1 MLISK
6 DKRIYIYLFLLIL
19 FGSINN
25 KNFTNISFFKIKNTK
40 LVGLNDAEK
49 SNLLT
54 EFEIIKK
61 KNIFFLQ
68 KKELIKILNSND
80 LIESFLINK
89 NYPSDIIIIIQKTNF
104 LANINILD
112 ENFLIG
118 SNKRLIKSKLSDP
131 NLPTVL
137 GNPSLKDFFLIND
150 EILKSSIKLTDIKK
164 LYFFPSKRWDLELN
178 SGILIKLPMS
188 NPINSLNKYFEIK
201 SLPQF
206 NDIEIF
212 DMRVENQ
219 IIVNES

>member
-1 MLISK
+1 MLLSK
-6 DKRIYIYLFLLIL
+6 DKRILIYLFLLIL
-19 FGSINN
+19 FGSINS
-25 KNFTNISFFKIKNTK
+25 KHSTNISFFKIKNMK
-40 LVGLNDAEK
+40 LVGLNDIEK
-49 SNLLT
+49 TNLLQ
-54 EFEIIKK
+54 EFEEVKK
-61 KNIFFLQ
+61 KNIFFL
-68 KKELIKILNSND
+68 KKNELIKILNSND

-89 NYPSDIIIIIQKTNF
+89 NYPSDINIIIQKTSF

-137 GNPSLKDFFLIND
+137 GNPSLKDFFFIND
-150 EILKSSIKLTDIKK
+150 KILKSSIKLTDIKK

-206 NDIEIF
+206 NDIKIF

>member
-6 DKRIYIYLFLLIL
+6 DKRILIYLFLLIL

-25 KNFTNISFFKIKNTK
+25 KYFTNISFFKIKNTK
-40 LVGLNDAEK
+40 LVGLNDVEK
-49 SNLLT
+49 SNLLK

-89 NYPSDIIIIIQKTNF
+89 NYPSDINIIIQKTNF

-178 SGILIKLPMS
+178 SGILIKLPIS

>member
-1 MLISK
+1 MLLSK
-6 DKRIYIYLFLLIL
+6 DKRILIYLFLLIL

-25 KNFTNISFFKIKNTK
+25 KHFTNISFFKIKNTK
-40 LVGLNDAEK
+40 LVGLKNTEK
-49 SNLLT
+49 TNLLL
-54 EFEIIKK
+54 EFEEIKK
-61 KNIFFLQ
+61 KNIFFL
-68 KKELIKILNSND
+68 KKNELIKILNSNN

-89 NYPSDIIIIIQKTNF
+89 IYPSDINIIIQKTTF
-104 LANINILD
+104 LANIKILD

-118 SNKRLIKSKLSDP
+118 SNKKLIKSDLINP

-150 EILKSSIKLTDIKK
+150 DILQSSIKMSDIKK

-188 NPINSLNKYFEIK
+188 NPINSLNKYFQIK

-206 NDIEIF
+206 NEVTIF
-212 DMRVENQ
+212 DMRVKNQ

>member
-6 DKRIYIYLFLLIL
+6 DKRILIYLFLLII

-25 KNFTNISFFKIKNTK
+25 KYFTNVSFFKIKNTK
-40 LVGLNDAEK
+40 LVGLNDVEK

-54 EFEIIKK
+54 EFEIVKK

-104 LANINILD
+104 LANINIPD

-206 NDIEIF
+206 NGIEIF

>member
-1 MLISK
+1 MLLSK
-6 DKRIYIYLFLLIL
+6 DKRILVYLLLLIL

-25 KNFTNISFFKIKNTK
+25 KHFTNVSFFKIKNTK

>member
-6 DKRIYIYLFLLIL
+6 DKRILIYLFLLII

-25 KNFTNISFFKIKNTK
+25 KYFTNVSFFKIKNTK

-54 EFEIIKK
+54 EFEIVKK

-68 KKELIKILNSND
+68 KKELIEILNSND

-150 EILKSSIKLTDIKK
+150 EISKSSIKLTDIKK

>member
-1 MLISK
+1 MLLSK
-6 DKRIYIYLFLLIL
+6 DKRILVYLLLLIL

-25 KNFTNISFFKIKNTK
+25 KHFTNISFFKIKNMK
-40 LVGLNDAEK
+40 LVGLNDMEK
-49 SNLLT
+49 ANLLV
-54 EFEIIKK
+54 EFREIKN

-68 KKELIKILNSND
+68 KNELIEILNSND
-80 LIESFLINK
+80 LIETFLINK
-89 NYPSDIIIIIQKTNF
+89 KYPSDLNITIQKTTF
-104 LANINILD
+104 LANIKVLD

-118 SNKRLIKSKLSDP
+118 SNKRLIKSDLSNP

-150 EILKSSIKLTDIKK
+150 NILQSSIKLSDIKK

-188 NPINSLNKYFEIK
+188 NPINSLNKYFQIK

-206 NDIEIF
+206 NEVTIF
-212 DMRVENQ
+212 DMRVKNQ

>member
-6 DKRIYIYLFLLIL
+6 DKRILIYLFLLIL

-25 KNFTNISFFKIKNTK
+25 KYFTDISFFKIKNTK

-89 NYPSDIIIIIQKTNF
+89 NYPSDIIINIKKTNF

-188 NPINSLNKYFEIK
+188 NPINSINKYFEIK

>member
-1 MLISK
+1 MLLSK
-6 DKRIYIYLFLLIL
+6 DKRILIYLFLLIL

-25 KNFTNISFFKIKNTK
+25 KYFTNISFFKIKNTK
-40 LVGLNDAEK
+40 LVGLNDVEK

-89 NYPSDIIIIIQKTNF
+89 NYPSDINIIIQKTNF

-118 SNKRLIKSKLSDP
+118 SNKRLIKSKLSNP

-206 NDIEIF
+206 NDIKIF

>member
-6 DKRIYIYLFLLIL
+6 DKKILIYLFLLII

-25 KNFTNISFFKIKNTK
+25 KYFTNVSFFKIKNTK

-49 SNLLT
+49 SNLLS
-54 EFEIIKK
+54 EFEIVKK

-89 NYPSDIIIIIQKTNF
+89 NYPSNIIIIIQKTNF

>member
-6 DKRIYIYLFLLIL
+6 DKRILIYLFLLIL

-25 KNFTNISFFKIKNTK
+25 KHFTNISFFKIKNTK
-40 LVGLNDAEK
+40 LVGLNDVEK

-89 NYPSDIIIIIQKTNF
+89 NYPSDINIIIQKTNF

-118 SNKRLIKSKLSDP
+118 SNKRLIKSKLSNP

-219 IIVNES
+219 IIINES

>member
-6 DKRIYIYLFLLIL
+6 DKRILIYLFLLII

-25 KNFTNISFFKIKNTK
+25 KYFTNVSFFKIKNTK

-54 EFEIIKK
+54 EFEIVKK

-150 EILKSSIKLTDIKK
+150 EISKSSIKLTDIKK

>member
-1 MLISK
+1 MLLSK
-6 DKRIYIYLFLLIL
+6 DKRILIYLFLLIL

-25 KNFTNISFFKIKNTK
+25 KYFTNISFFKIKNTK
-40 LVGLNDAEK
+40 LVGLNDVEK

-89 NYPSDIIIIIQKTNF
+89 NYPSDINIIIQKTNF

-118 SNKRLIKSKLSDP
+118 SNKRLIKSKLSYP

-137 GNPSLKDFFLIND
+137 GNPSLEDFFLINND
-150 EILKSSIKLTDIKK
+150 ILKSSIKLTDIKK

-188 NPINSLNKYFEIK
+188 NPITSLNKYFEIK

-206 NDIEIF
+206 NDIKIF

>member
-1 MLISK
+1 M
-6 DKRIYIYLFLLIL
+6 
-19 FGSINN
+19 
-25 KNFTNISFFKIKNTK
+25 
-40 LVGLNDAEK
+40 
-49 SNLLT
+49 
-54 EFEIIKK
+54 
-61 KNIFFLQ
+61 
-68 KKELIKILNSND
+68 
-80 LIESFLINK
+80 INK
-89 NYPSDIIIIIQKTNF
+89 NYPSDINIIIQKTSF

-118 SNKRLIKSKLSDP
+118 SNKRLIKSEMSNP

-137 GNPSLKDFFLIND
+137 GNPSLKDFFLIKDN
-150 EILKSSIKLTDIKK
+150 ILQSSIKFSDIKK

-188 NPINSLNKYFEIK
+188 DSINSLNKYFQIK

-206 NDIEIF
+206 NDVKTF

>member
-1 MLISK
+1 MLLSK
-6 DKRIYIYLFLLIL
+6 DKRILIYLFLLIL

-25 KNFTNISFFKIKNTK
+25 KYFTNISFFKIKNTK

-54 EFEIIKK
+54 EFEIVKK

>member
-6 DKRIYIYLFLLIL
+6 DKRILIYLFLLII

-25 KNFTNISFFKIKNTK
+25 KYFTNVSFFKIKNTK

-49 SNLLT
+49 SNLLS
-54 EFEIIKK
+54 EFEIVKK

-68 KKELIKILNSND
+68 KKELIEILNSND

-89 NYPSDIIIIIQKTNF
+89 NYPSDLIIIIQKTNF

-150 EILKSSIKLTDIKK
+150 EISKSSIKLTDIKK

>member
-1 MLISK
+1 MLLSK
-6 DKRIYIYLFLLIL
+6 DKRILIYLFLFIL

-25 KNFTNISFFKIKNTK
+25 KHFTNINFFKIKNIK
-40 LVGLNDAEK
+40 LVGLNDMEK
-49 SNLLT
+49 VNLLL
-54 EFEIIKK
+54 EFETIKK

-68 KKELIKILNSND
+68 KKELIKILNSNN

-89 NYPSDIIIIIQKTNF
+89 RFPSDINIIIQKTTF
-104 LANINILD
+104 LANIKIFD

-118 SNKRLIKSKLSDP
+118 SNKRLIKSELSNP
-131 NLPTVL
+131 NLPTVV

-188 NPINSLNKYFEIK
+188 NPINSLNKFFEIK

-206 NDIEIF
+206 NDIKIF

>member
-6 DKRIYIYLFLLIL
+6 DKRILIYLFLLIL

-25 KNFTNISFFKIKNTK
+25 KYFTNISFFKIKNTK
-40 LVGLNDAEK
+40 LVGLNDVEK

-89 NYPSDIIIIIQKTNF
+89 NYPSDINIIIQKTNF

-118 SNKRLIKSKLSDP
+118 SNKRLIKSKLSNP

-219 IIVNES
+219 IIINES

>member
-6 DKRIYIYLFLLIL
+6 DKRILIYLFLLII

-25 KNFTNISFFKIKNTK
+25 KYFTNVSFFKIKNTK

-54 EFEIIKK
+54 EFEIVKK

-68 KKELIKILNSND
+68 KKELIEILNSND

>member
-1 MLISK
+1 MLLSK
-6 DKRIYIYLFLLIL
+6 DKRILIYLFLLIL

-25 KNFTNISFFKIKNTK
+25 KYFTNISFFKIKNTK
-40 LVGLNDAEK
+40 LVGLNDVEK
-49 SNLLT
+49 SNLLK

-188 NPINSLNKYFEIK
+188 NPINSLNKFFQIK

-206 NDIEIF
+206 NDIKIF

>member
-6 DKRIYIYLFLLIL
+6 DKRILIYLFLLIL

-25 KNFTNISFFKIKNTK
+25 KYFSDISFFKIKNTK
-40 LVGLNDAEK
+40 LVGLNDTEK

-68 KKELIKILNSND
+68 KKELIEILNSND

-89 NYPSDIIIIIQKTNF
+89 NYPSDIIINIQKTNF

>member
-1 MLISK
+1 MLLSK
-6 DKRIYIYLFLLIL
+6 DKRILIYLFLLIL

-25 KNFTNISFFKIKNTK
+25 KYFTNISFFKIKNTK
-40 LVGLNDAEK
+40 LVGLNDVEK
-49 SNLLT
+49 SNLLK

-89 NYPSDIIIIIQKTNF
+89 NYPSNIIIIIQKTNF

-188 NPINSLNKYFEIK
+188 NPITSLNKYFEIK

-206 NDIEIF
+206 KDIKIF

>member
-1 MLISK
+1 M
-6 DKRIYIYLFLLIL
+6 
-19 FGSINN
+19 
-25 KNFTNISFFKIKNTK
+25 
-40 LVGLNDAEK
+40 NDAEK

-61 KNIFFLQ
+61 KNIFFLP
-68 KKELIKILNSND
+68 KKKLIKILNSND

-89 NYPSDIIIIIQKTNF
+89 NYPSDIVIIIQKTNF

-164 LYFFPSKRWDLELN
+164 LYILPSKRWDL
-178 SGILIKLPMS
+178 
-188 NPINSLNKYFEIK
+188 
-201 SLPQF
+201 
-206 NDIEIF
+206 
-212 DMRVENQ
+212 
-219 IIVNES
+219 

>member
-1 MLISK
+1 MLLSK
-6 DKRIYIYLFLLIL
+6 DKRILIYLFLLIL

-25 KNFTNISFFKIKNTK
+25 KYFTNISFFKIKNTK
-40 LVGLNDAEK
+40 LVGLNDVEK

-61 KNIFFLQ
+61 KNIFFIQ

-89 NYPSDIIIIIQKTNF
+89 NYPSDINIIIQKTNF

-188 NPINSLNKYFEIK
+188 NPITSLNKYFEIK

-206 NDIEIF
+206 NDIKIF

>member
-6 DKRIYIYLFLLIL
+6 DKRILIYLFLLIL

-25 KNFTNISFFKIKNTK
+25 KYFTNISFFKIKNTK
-40 LVGLNDAEK
+40 LVGLNDVEK

-89 NYPSDIIIIIQKTNF
+89 NYPSDINIIIQKTNF

-188 NPINSLNKYFEIK
+188 NPINSINKYFEIK

>member
-1 MLISK
+1 MLLSK
-6 DKRIYIYLFLLIL
+6 DKRILIYLFLLIL

-25 KNFTNISFFKIKNTK
+25 KYFTNISFFKIKNTK

>member
-1 MLISK
+1 MLLSK
-6 DKRIYIYLFLLIL
+6 DKRILIYLFLLIL

-25 KNFTNISFFKIKNTK
+25 KYFTNISFFKIKNTK
-40 LVGLNDAEK
+40 LVGLNDVEK
-49 SNLLT
+49 SNLLK

-206 NDIEIF
+206 KDIKIF

>member
-1 MLISK
+1 MLRSK
-6 DKRIYIYLFLLIL
+6 DKRILIYLFLLIL

-25 KNFTNISFFKIKNTK
+25 KHFTNISFFKIKNTK
-40 LVGLNDAEK
+40 LVGLNDIEK
-49 SNLLT
+49 ANLLL
-54 EFEIIKK
+54 EFEEIKK
-61 KNIFFLQ
+61 ENIFFIP

-80 LIESFLINK
+80 LIESFVINK
-89 NYPSDIIIIIQKTNF
+89 NYPSDIDIIIQKTNF

-112 ENFLIG
+112 QNFLIG

-150 EILKSSIKLTDIKK
+150 DISKSSIKLTEIKK

-188 NPINSLNKYFEIK
+188 NPINSLNKFFQIK

-206 NDIEIF
+206 NDIKIF